1 MLKNFSRRILHI
13 LYPTRCPVCGDFI
26 GWNDS
31 FCENCES
38 LFVTFED
45 DYCISGTDGFCA
57 VFVYNENISPA
68 IMLLKDGVCGNA
80 DFALGNALA
89 AKIKILDFAKDVDMI
104 IPVPIHKKTF
114 RQRGYN
120 QSELIA
126 RQAGYNL
133 NIKVCSNIIVKN
145 RLTAQQKELS
155 RKERLINLKDSFSV
169 VKPELITGKSILLI
183 DDVCTT
189 GSTFMELANT
199 LQPFKP
205 RKILCAACCK
215 TELEKP

>member
-1 MLKNFSRRILHI
+1 M
-13 LYPTRCPVCGDFI
+13 
-26 GWNDS
+26 
-31 FCENCES
+31 
-38 LFVTFED
+38 TFEG
-45 DYCISGTDGFCA
+45 DYYISGTDGFCA

-68 IMLLKDGVCGNA
+68 IMLLKEGICGNA